1 MMRLGHM
8 LELIPSTLAGV
19 AIGLTITQTIADT
32 AGPSDFQVIYLPSG
46 KPADRNPHGLW
57 ISADCASRPA
67 RLSMCRPNRA
77 RRLSLIRRAVEVVI
91 TLARL
96 RRLPLACADPG
107 TRGLL
112 VAAILALILWRSKWA

>member
-46 KPADRNPHGLW
+46 ETCGSQSAWPVDFSGLRQPP
-57 ISADCASRPA
+57 STF
-67 RLSMCRPNRA
+67 
-77 RRLSLIRRAVEVVI
+77 V
-91 TLARL
+91 
-96 RRLPLACADPG
+96 
-107 TRGLL
+107 
-112 VAAILALILWRSKWA
+112 